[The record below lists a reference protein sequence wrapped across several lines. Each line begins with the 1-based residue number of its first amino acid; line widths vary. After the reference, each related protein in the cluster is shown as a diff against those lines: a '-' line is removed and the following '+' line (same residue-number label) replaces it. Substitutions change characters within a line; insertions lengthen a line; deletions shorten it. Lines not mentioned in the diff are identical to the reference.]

1 MGELLQALRD
11 RRDELDISHET
22 LDQISGLQSG
32 YVSKPL
38 APKPIKNL
46 GPVSLG
52 PLLGALGVAITV
64 VPDKEAIAAVKH
76 RWQKRK
82 RPQRLRPIQAAS
94 ITAEI
99 QITPELSAQL
109 TPHERI
115 KVGAS
120 IGGKRRAKILGKRER
135 HRIAAHA
142 ARIRWAK
149 RRASAT

>member
-32 YVSKPL
+32 YVSKLL

-94 ITAEI
+94 ITTEGCLGLNPTGVFPARW
-99 QITPELSAQL
+99 S
-109 TPHERI
+109 
-115 KVGAS
+115 S
-120 IGGKRRAKILGKRER
+120 IGRAVIGLWCSQNYQSRCC
-135 HRIAAHA
+135 
-142 ARIRWAK
+142 
-149 RRASAT
+149 